1 MSFRSDG
8 QRRYGHVPPVQ
19 YPVADQAQDQ
29 SSYPARRPSFNNG
42 DDSSFFDQGQ
52 DQATPQGYP
61 DTSAPSV
68 RGRDELFLTSPTDPS
83 ANRPS
88 YGSANSAMSGYQHQF
103 QAAAPPTPSHST
115 YNPQHFAR
123 SQSTSLPYHPQPP
136 VQRYSSTSTG
146 SNTAASPTNYTPAA
160 YNPAAYASATSP
172 QRAPTQHGYN
182 NSNNYNQGYTS
193 PTIPQAPTY
202 GMSPASTYN
211 QSFPQSAQ
219 VPARHDQ
226 PLPSPGFSS
235 NASTTSQTPSYD
247 PSYNQSYG
255 NNYGNY
261 TSNGNNPAPAPYP
274 TGTSQAPYPLQSHIP
289 VGPAYSADPSSFY
302 TRTSRSNSSTSPLH
316 SPQIHSPGLQRHPTH
331 APLPSRPMDYVSEE
345 ATWEPD
351 ERRHEN
357 DQARYQEDIMH
368 DIEAEL
374 GSINRHRPAPV
385 NGGQFSDDE
394 LQQLRRYTTS
404 STTLNPTDS
413 SNVSRFSSN
422 ASTNPRDNA
431 SSTFDYDD
439 DDDDPEGT
447 AGVLA
452 MQQAEMDDRRFS
464 TAAGGPGPYPY
475 TEPVPVST
483 VSTMNTLPPP
493 AEEQSSDTDYGGMDL
508 GLFSGGYAGNLAY
521 GNSVASPPADQDEN
535 TQRPLPDPTTYPQP
549 SYDAYEGAPAFK
561 DAGVDYGDTGGLQPP
576 TAHRL
581 SFDEGDE
588 RVSLHSRQ
596 STNDSP
602 NKEEYPDIFYH
613 PGLTNRPLPALPPA
627 PSSDS
632 GSMLSPQGSV
642 SHRHTHGHSLSV
654 DSRHM
659 YPPEGPEAYYGAS
672 GSASPY
678 PERSISL
685 SSHSNTPQVHA
696 PARSRTDAAEE
707 RRKLFKQMT
716 QQQQQQYLTANHGNP
731 QEGYESGTPSSMT
744 FDMITL
750 PSGRRRKFVPGK
762 LTAADFGICT
772 EPWALSGIAAWIREM
787 ADGEPDLKQKTVEE
801 ALVAL
806 FTVKVPTI
814 NVADA
819 EVLSTTVVE
828 LLLDAQILIPEEE
841 WVKFGPGTVSGVLW
855 QLTGSGCYAS
865 KLHEN
870 EAPGRCYSY
879 HCMRTLKKANL
890 DDLMLDETKVE
901 GWAEFFKVTKEMVEG
916 KPKKE
921 VERQN
926 VLHEIVTSEETY
938 MNQLE
943 VLRVLYRDQIQ
954 HAPSPIIAPN
964 RVDKFVAV
972 VFGKVDAVLDA
983 NKENLLA
990 QLKYRQQE
998 QGPWIVGFSDLFR
1011 EWIRKARD
1019 VYIDYASQYPHAS
1032 YLVRREKDRNII
1044 FAKFL
1049 DEVRGHKRSTRLD
1062 WTHFLKTPITRLQ
1075 RYTFLLQTVEKNM
1088 LVDSEEKANLAKAI
1102 SEIHNVTL
1110 ECDQK
1115 VAEMQKKVEMM
1126 ELNAMLVLRPGFHS
1140 VLNLDH
1146 LGRELILQGELTRM
1160 GHKGVRWVDT
1170 HALLFDHYLILAKPV
1185 SSRDGRGGRKF
1196 DVSKEP
1202 IPMPLLFLDSMNDD
1216 PISKQKGI
1224 APLARGAGGSTPDNR
1239 LGKITSNGGDR
1250 PTLEHAATSSSIGSV
1265 SVSRLTPTI
1274 SNDSKDKIL
1283 YPFKIKH
1290 LGHET
1295 YTLFA
1300 TTPDKRADWVQKIIE
1315 AKTRHA
1321 KALFSQNA
1329 EPFRLRVLADSSF
1342 AYDSVSA
1349 IGKTAGVP
1357 VRGTPLDRA
1366 IRELEQVYGPGRAAP
1381 VCRAQVN
1388 CATGFTAYGKSII
1401 AIGTDYGVYI
1411 SDTTD
1416 PRGWTRTVQVNRVTQ
1431 ITVLEE
1437 FSVCLI
1443 IADRSLISYP
1453 LDVVAPVSN
1462 FPAPVHDN
1470 PRRAPQRLGKDVA
1483 FFASARMKERMLVF
1497 YKRKEGMHNTF
1508 KVLEPVFHKSS
1519 EKKSRLFGGRRPGGG
1534 ATEAFRDYDEFYLPT
1549 ECYSL
1554 NLFQS
1559 YIAISTAKG
1568 FELLTLDKKQPM
1580 SIPDLREPAI
1590 ANIATRI
1597 RDQRPLGMFRLN
1609 DQEFLLAY
1617 EDCAVYVDK
1626 HGDVSRTL
1634 IMEYS
1639 GKQKKARGATMYGQY
1654 LLLFNEDYVE
1664 VRNAENGRLRQII
1677 AGRDVKCLDYGVR
1690 GPTGGTSVSSTSW
1703 LPGQSQAP
1711 GGQQQLGEESKSTV
1725 KISMSHPEIAGTQ
1738 IVLEMLLNDGHTEK

>member
-29 SSYPARRPSFNNG
+29 PSYPARRPSFNNG

-61 DTSAPSV
+61 DASAPSV
-68 RGRDELFLTSPTDPS
+68 RGPDELFLTSPTDPS

-103 QAAAPPTPSHST
+103 QAAAPPAPSHST

-136 VQRYSSTSTG
+136 VQRYSSTSAG

-182 NSNNYNQGYTS
+182 NNYNQGYTS
-193 PTIPQAPTY
+193 PTIPQAPIY

-219 VPARHDQ
+219 APARHDQ

-261 TSNGNNPAPAPYP
+261 ASNGNSPAPAPYP

-483 VSTMNTLPPP
+483 VSTVSTMNTLPPP

-642 SHRHTHGHSLSV
+642 NHRHSHGHSLSV

-716 QQQQQQYLTANHGNP
+716 QQQQQQYLTANHGNPQEGYESGTPSSMTFDMITLPSGRRRKFVP

-1626 HGDVSRTL
+1626 HGD
-1634 IMEYS
+1634 
-1639 GKQKKARGATMYGQY
+1639 
-1654 LLLFNEDYVE
+1654 
-1664 VRNAENGRLRQII
+1664 
-1677 AGRDVKCLDYGVR
+1677 
-1690 GPTGGTSVSSTSW
+1690 
-1703 LPGQSQAP
+1703 
-1711 GGQQQLGEESKSTV
+1711 QLGEESKSTV

>member
-19 YPVADQAQDQ
+19 YPIADQSQDQ

-52 DQATPQGYP
+52 GQGHGQHQAQSYP
-61 DTSAPSV
+61 DGNASAV
-68 RGRDELFLTSPTDPS
+68 RGQDELFLTSPTD

-88 YGSANSAMSGYQHQF
+88 YGSSNSAMSGYQHQF

-136 VQRYSSTSTG
+136 VQRYSSTSAG
-146 SNTAASPTNYTPAA
+146 SHTATSPTNYTPAA

-172 QRAPTQHGYN
+172 QRQPTQHGY
-182 NSNNYNQGYTS
+182 NNYNQGYTS
-193 PTIPQAPTY
+193 PTVPQGPGY
-202 GMSPASTYN
+202 GVSPASTYN
-211 QSFPQSAQ
+211 SSFPQTAHA
-219 VPARHDQ
+219 PARHDQ

-261 TSNGNNPAPAPYP
+261 ASNGNSPAPLPYP
-274 TGTSQAPYPLQSHIP
+274 TGTSQTPYPLQSQIP

-302 TRTSRSNSSTSPLH
+302 NRTSRSNSSASPLP
-316 SPQIHSPGLQRHPTH
+316 SPQIQSPGLQRHPTH

-345 ATWEPD
+345 ATWEPE
-351 ERRHEN
+351 ERRRDD
-357 DQARYQEDIMH
+357 DQVRYQEDIMH

-374 GSINRHRPAPV
+374 SGTGRHRPVPV

-394 LQQLRRYTTS
+394 LQQLRRYTSS
-404 STTLNPTDS
+404 STALNPTDS

-422 ASTNPRDNA
+422 ASTNPRDAA
-431 SSTFDYDD
+431 SSTFDYDDD

-464 TAAGGPGPYPY
+464 TATGGTGSYPY
-475 TEPVPVST
+475 TEPVPV
-483 VSTMNTLPPP
+483 VNTLPPP

-508 GLFSGGYAGNLAY
+508 GLFSGGHAGNLAY
-521 GNSVASPPADQDEN
+521 GNSVGSPPADQNEN
-535 TQRPLPDPTTYPQP
+535 TQRPLPNPTNYPQP
-549 SYDAYEGAPAFK
+549 SYDTYEGAPAFK

-602 NKEEYPDIFYH
+602 NKEDYPDIFYH

-632 GSMLSPQGSV
+632 GSMLSPQASTHH
-642 SHRHTHGHSLSV
+642 HRHSSHGHSLSV

-659 YPPEGPEAYYGAS
+659 YPPEGPEAYYSPS
-672 GSASPY
+672 GPGSPY

-731 QEGYESGTPSSMT
+731 QEGYEPGTPSSMT

-762 LTAADFGICT
+762 LSAADFGICT

-787 ADGEPDLKQKTVEE
+787 ADGEPDLKQKTVED

-806 FTVKVPTI
+806 FTEKVPTI

-828 LLLDAQILIPEEE
+828 LLLKAQILIPEEE

-865 KLHEN
+865 KLHECDI
-870 EAPGRCYSY
+870 PGRCYSY

-890 DDLMLDETKVE
+890 DDLMLDEAKVE

-926 VLHEIVTSEETY
+926 VLHEIVSSEEGY

-954 HAPSPIIAPN
+954 HAPTPIIAPN

-972 VFGKVDAVLDA
+972 VFGKVDAVLNA

-1044 FAKFL
+1044 FSKFL
-1049 DEVRGHKRSTRLD
+1049 DEVRGHKRSVRLD
-1062 WTHFLKTPITRLQ
+1062 WTHFLKAPITRLQ

-1088 LVDSEEKANLAKAI
+1088 LVESEEKTNLAKAI

-1146 LGRELILQGELTRM
+1146 LGRELILQGELHRM
-1160 GHKGVRWVDT
+1160 GHKGVKWVES

-1185 SSRDGRGGRKF
+1185 ASRDGKGGKKF

-1224 APLARGAGGSTPDNR
+1224 TPLARGATGTAPDNR
-1239 LGKITSNGGDR
+1239 LNKITTNGSDR

-1265 SVSRLTPTI
+1265 SVSRLTPTM

-1295 YTLFA
+1295 YTLYA
-1300 TTPDKRADWVQKIIE
+1300 TAPEKRADWVQKIIE

-1366 IRELEQVYGPGRAAP
+1366 IRELEQVYGPGRASP

-1416 PRGWTRTVQVNRVTQ
+1416 PRGWTRTVQINRVTQ

-1508 KVLEPVFHKSS
+1508 KVLEPVLHKSS
-1519 EKKSRLFGGRRPGGG
+1519 EKKSRLFGGRRAGGG

-1568 FELLTLDKKQPM
+1568 FELLTLDKKQPL

-1690 GPTGGTSVSSTSW
+1690 GPTGGTSASSTSW
-1703 LPGQSQAP
+1703 LPGQTQGP
-1711 GGQQQLGEESKSTV
+1711 GGQQQQLGEESKATV